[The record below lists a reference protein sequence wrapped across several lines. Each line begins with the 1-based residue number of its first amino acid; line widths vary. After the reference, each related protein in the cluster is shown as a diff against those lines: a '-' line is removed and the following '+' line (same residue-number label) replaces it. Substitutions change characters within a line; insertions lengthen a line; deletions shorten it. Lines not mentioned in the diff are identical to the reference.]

1 MMETQ
6 QLLKKF
12 DTIKISYVHEL
23 KRYAHKFFK
32 YIFFVLFYS
41 IIFVSQQQ
49 LTIANVS
56 KITKSRNTMI
66 MRKTKNLQIVLLF
79 YHFLA
84 FVKTVV
90 FTKV

>member
-79 YHFLA
+79 YHFILL
-84 FVKTVV
+84 
-90 FTKV
+90 